1 MIPVGSFVKIPE
13 SSILAFH
20 ALAYLAS
27 NPSRLV
33 NIADIAEFLDG
44 SEAHL
49 AKVLQALRRQG
60 YVNATRGPNG
70 GYQLSMD
77 PAQITL
83 LGVHQTLQGHQ
94 PSQCCLLRK
103 PKCSKGV
110 CALAYFAKNL
120 DDEFLSFLSSTNLDA
135 FMSSSM

>member
-1 MIPVGSFVKIPE
+1 MGSFVKIPE

-27 NPSRLV
+27 TPNRLV
-33 NIADIAEFLDG
+33 NIGDIAEFLDG

-60 YVNATRGPNG
+60 YVTATRGPTG
-70 GYQLSMD
+70 GYQLAMD
-77 PAQITL
+77 PGQISL
-83 LGVHQTLQGHQ
+83 LGVHQTLQGNQ
-94 PSQCCLLRK
+94 PTQCCLLRK
-103 PKCSKGV
+103 PKCPKGV

-120 DDEFLSFLSSTNLDA
+120 DDEFLSFLSSTTLEA
-135 FMSSSM
+135 FLASSM